1 MQIKKQK
8 AESRRQQVAGVIFS
22 RLLPS
27 AFCLLLS
34 AFSPSPVL
42 AQDDPPPPPP
52 PVAQERTDGVETIR
66 VDTELVDL
74 NVSVFNRDPKT
85 AIAQLGQNDFTVLEN
100 GTPEEI
106 SFFASADS
114 PFDMVLL
121 LDLSG
126 STADKLDLVRKSSI
140 RFVEAARPTD
150 RISIVTFTDRTFVV
164 SPPTTDRRQL
174 VERIKKI
181 EKPSGGTNF
190 WDAVRFVLN
199 NLLGTRSHGRRQA
212 IVVMSDGVDNALPD
226 VPGPGSDTTF
236 EQLLETVK
244 MSDAIV
250 IPIYLDTEREMV
262 KKHLATENSYAM
274 ARQQLSELAGESGSL
289 LYHARKIEDLNGVYE
304 QVIRD
309 LGTVYSIGY
318 HPTNKQRDGSWRTVS
333 VQLVNHPELEARTRR
348 GYYAK

>member
-1 MQIKKQK
+1 M
-8 AESRRQQVAGVIFS
+8 IFS

-126 STADKLDLVRKSSI
+126 STADKLDLVRKSS
-140 RFVEAARPTD
+140 
-150 RISIVTFTDRTFVV
+150 
-164 SPPTTDRRQL
+164 
-174 VERIKKI
+174 
-181 EKPSGGTNF
+181 
-190 WDAVRFVLN
+190 
-199 NLLGTRSHGRRQA
+199 
-212 IVVMSDGVDNALPD
+212 
-226 VPGPGSDTTF
+226 
-236 EQLLETVK
+236 
-244 MSDAIV
+244 
-250 IPIYLDTEREMV
+250 
-262 KKHLATENSYAM
+262 
-274 ARQQLSELAGESGSL
+274 
-289 LYHARKIEDLNGVYE
+289 
-304 QVIRD
+304 
-309 LGTVYSIGY
+309 
-318 HPTNKQRDGSWRTVS
+318 
-333 VQLVNHPELEARTRR
+333 
-348 GYYAK
+348 